1 MPSHDLILWFQ
12 RDLVVADR
20 WVVPGVHYAR
30 TLRAWLANLG
40 ACMDEAL
47 DVLRA
52 SGAV

>member
-1 MPSHDLILWFQ
+1 MPSHDLMLWFH
-12 RDLVVADR
+12 LVVADR